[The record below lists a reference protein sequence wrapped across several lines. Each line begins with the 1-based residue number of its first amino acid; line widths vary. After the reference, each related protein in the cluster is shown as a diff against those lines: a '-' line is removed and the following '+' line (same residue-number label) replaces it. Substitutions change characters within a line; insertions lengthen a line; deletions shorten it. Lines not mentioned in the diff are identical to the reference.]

1 MRARSQIT
9 CPRHDKYPGGG
20 SETFSVQAA
29 LLHIWRCRHEYNPPL
44 TPLPTK
50 LILPLV
56 SSPSLLATRQ
66 TFILCFA
73 RKERE
78 RDCPP
83 NHHGSFSPSFVSP
96 MFEWVPLYSW
106 LPSTWDDGNFSPPL
120 CSQFSRMIARGL
132 KGSLEVGVFFY
143 LLSIFCFKMK
153 DNTRE

>member
-1 MRARSQIT
+1 MEAARRSASKRRYCTSGAVAMNIT
-9 CPRHDKYPGGG
+9 
-20 SETFSVQAA
+20 
-29 LLHIWRCRHEYNPPL
+29 PPL

-73 RKERE
+73 RRERE

-143 LLSIFCFKMK
+143 LLFQ
-153 DNTRE
+153 DER